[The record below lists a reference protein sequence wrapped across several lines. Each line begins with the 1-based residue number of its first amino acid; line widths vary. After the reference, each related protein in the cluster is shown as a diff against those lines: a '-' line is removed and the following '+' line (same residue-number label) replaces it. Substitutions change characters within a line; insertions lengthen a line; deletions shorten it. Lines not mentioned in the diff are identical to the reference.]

1 MANSYIPKWQNISVN
16 FNDANSM
23 MNTAI
28 GGISKAGTVFSKLR
42 DDIAAEEQRAAEA
55 AYKQQVFDE
64 NVRQFEA
71 QQAYNEEQ
79 KRLDRLHDFELESK
93 RHTNNKE
100 ITQLKIQADNAKE
113 NRAKNRYN
121 QAVAIG
127 RKAYDAAI
135 ANGATPVEAIWASEQ
150 AVAAA
155 DLADTKINYATTVV
169 PTKDRTIV
177 AGMTTP
183 EYQATQ
189 EAEKRIIAGAL
200 ALDAKGKE
208 TAHNEYTDLFSRL
221 RSGDDGSQGI
231 MDANT
236 GELRPLT
243 VEEQDYLNKAQNLQ
257 VADAMQAAPETIKA
271 LRQEVMKRGLSVPDA
286 EQFGERNLTGIGREN
301 LYREQALLYGAEPSK
316 VIPTDTVNAANEE
329 RKNIA
334 ILEEVKRKVEAD
346 ARTNSKTSTY
356 NKHLSD
362 FLDFKIAG
370 KDGKATI
377 FGLSQDTL
385 AEVQSIQDKFIQ
397 FGIGADQFEK
407 YLKLKTNDI
416 RHNEAH
422 TISSSN
428 AAEQF
433 AQNLIDNVPK
443 TGAGNNSSNGSNGET
458 KPKPGNGLVGLG
470 NTSQENKPTPKA
482 MRNIPEDTS
491 KMDDTILADA
501 RQSIVNLRNSYT
513 QMFKKD
519 GSLVPGA
526 IGFGGP
532 EKALQRAEQLKTK
545 EKNLTKVLDSLKAN
559 KPVDPSSE
567 EAKTVKNMLLTM
579 RDRYKNQRR
588 ATDENLQ
595 YLARIE
601 QLLELFEKG
610 E

>member
-1 MANSYIPKWQNISVN
+1 MAIQWNQVKPDFSSSST
-16 FNDANSM
+16 SM
-23 MNTAI
+23 KNAVT
-28 GGISKAGTVFSKLR
+28 GISQAGTVFNKLR
-42 DDIAAEEQRAAEA
+42 DDIIAEEQRAAEA

-79 KRLDRLHDFELESK
+79 KRLDRLHAFELEGK
-93 RHTNNKE
+93 RHANNKE
-100 ITQLKIQADNAKE
+100 ITQLRLNAE
-113 NRAKNRYN
+113 IAAKNLEKQRYN
-121 QAVAIG
+121 QAVTIG
-127 RKAYDAAI
+127 REAYNTAI
-135 ANGATPVEAIWASEQ
+135 ASGATPIEAMWASEQ
-150 AVAAA
+150 AVAAKG
-155 DLADTKINYATTVV
+155 LADTKINYATTVV
-169 PTKDRTIV
+169 PTKDRTLV
-177 AGMTTP
+177 AGMATP

-189 EAEKRIIAGAL
+189 EAEKHIVAGAL

-208 TAHNEYTDLFSRL
+208 TTYNEYADIFSRL

-231 MDANT
+231 IDANT

-243 VEEQDYLNKAQNLQ
+243 VEEQDYLNKVQNLQ

-271 LRQEVMKRGLSVPDA
+271 LRQEVVKRGLSVPDA
-286 EQFGERNLTGIGREN
+286 EQFGEQNLTGIGREN

-334 ILEEVKRKVEAD
+334 ILEEVKRKAEAD

-385 AEVQSIQDKFIQ
+385 AEVQSVQDKFMQ

-416 RHNEAH
+416 RYNEAH

-433 AQNLIDNVPK
+433 AQSLINKVPK
-443 TGAGNNSSNGSNGET
+443 TGTGGAGNNGTNNT
-458 KPKPGNGLVGLG
+458 GNGADKITKTGDNKKVPDAAATDILLKTGVTTELDKDILDGLG
-470 NTSQENKPTPKA
+470 DVLEHRKNRLSKYTNASGGMNNYTRIQFGNPEKAYADMQAEVSNMERILKALANNEQITWDDEAVQVALKSLQKERKDAANKANLYGTAEYRNRLQRINA
-482 MRNIPEDTS
+482 MIE
-491 KMDDTILADA
+491 L
-501 RQSIVNLRNSYT
+501 
-513 QMFKKD
+513 FKKD
-519 GSLVPGA
+519 
-526 IGFGGP
+526 
-532 EKALQRAEQLKTK
+532 K
-545 EKNLTKVLDSLKAN
+545 
-559 KPVDPSSE
+559 
-567 EAKTVKNMLLTM
+567 
-579 RDRYKNQRR
+579 
-588 ATDENLQ
+588 
-595 YLARIE
+595 
-601 QLLELFEKG
+601 
-610 E
+610 

>member
-1 MANSYIPKWQNISVN
+1 MAIQWNQVKPDFSGSSS
-16 FNDANSM
+16 SM
-23 MNTAI
+23 KNAMT
-28 GGISKAGTVFSKLR
+28 GISQAGTVFSKLR
-42 DDIAAEEQRAAEA
+42 DDIIAEEQRAAEA

-113 NRAKNRYN
+113 NRAKNRHN

-127 RKAYDAAI
+127 RKAYAEAI
-135 ANGATPVEAIWASEQ
+135 ANGASPLDALWASEQ
-150 AVAAA
+150 AVAAEG
-155 DLADTKINYATTVV
+155 LADTNINYATTVV

-177 AGMTTP
+177 AGMATP
-183 EYQATQ
+183 EYRATQ
-189 EAEKRIIAGAL
+189 AAKNNIVAGDL
-200 ALDAKGKE
+200 ALSAKGKE
-208 TAHNEYTDLFSRL
+208 TEYNEYTDIFSRL

-231 MDANT
+231 IDANT

-243 VEEQDYLNKAQNLQ
+243 VEEQDYLNKVQNLQ

-271 LRQEVMKRGLSVPDA
+271 LRQEATKRGLTIENA
-286 EQFGERNLTGIGREN
+286 EQYGRRNLTGIGSEDI
-301 LYREQALLYGAEPSK
+301 YREQALLHGADPSK
-316 VIPTDTVNAANEE
+316 VIPTDTANAANEE
-329 RKNIA
+329 RKNLA

-346 ARTNSKTSTY
+346 ARTNSKTSSY
-356 NKHLSD
+356 NQSFSE
-362 FLDFKIAG
+362 FLDNFKIAG

-377 FGLSQDTL
+377 HGIDPETV
-385 AEVQSIQDKFIQ
+385 AEVQTVQEQFMK
-397 FGIGADQFEK
+397 FGIGNDQFK
-407 YLKLKTNDI
+407 MYLKLKANDI
-416 RHNEAH
+416 RYNEAH
-422 TISSSN
+422 MMSSSDQ
-428 AAEQF
+428 AEQF
-433 AQNLIDNVPK
+433 AQNLINDVPK
-443 TGAGNNSSNGSNGET
+443 TGAGNDGNNGNNGET

-526 IGFGGP
+526 IGFGGS

-601 QLLELFEKG
+601 QLLKLFEKG